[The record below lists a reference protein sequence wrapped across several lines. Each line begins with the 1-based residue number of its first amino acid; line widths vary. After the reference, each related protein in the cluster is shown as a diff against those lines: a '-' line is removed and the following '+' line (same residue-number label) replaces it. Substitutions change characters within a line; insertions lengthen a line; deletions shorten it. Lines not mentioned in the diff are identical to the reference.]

1 MSNLQSVNAAGRNG
15 QLAAARHFGR
25 VPSTIRILCCL
36 LLLPV
41 MLRGAEKFSFERPLM
56 GTRFAIVCYGGD
68 EAAAKAAA
76 DEAFAAGEAINAVAS
91 DYLPGSELMRLPE
104 QWGEPAALSPLL
116 AELLDASF
124 DIAEKTGGLFDP
136 TLGPLTRLWR
146 ETRRD
151 GKLPDPSLLA
161 ETRRRCGW
169 QNAVL
174 DRENGTLL
182 LRKPGMGLD
191 LGGIGKGFAADRM
204 FAIMKGNGFPRTCIA
219 AGGDLRL
226 GDPPPGRQGWR
237 VGLRTFDPRR
247 PEEIVVL
254 SNCAVSTS
262 GDLHQFVEIDRRRY
276 SHIIDPRTGLGLT
289 ERVAVSV
296 IAPAGV
302 LSDPLS
308 TAACVAGAEK
318 AEAFAL
324 ERGATRVI
332 VRRPGD

>member
-1 MSNLQSVNAAGRNG
+1 M
-15 QLAAARHFGR
+15 
-25 VPSTIRILCCL
+25 RILRCL
-36 LLLPV
+36 LFLPFA
-41 MLRGAEKFSFERPLM
+41 LHGAEKFAFERPLM

-76 DEAFAAGEAINAVAS
+76 DEAFAAGEAIDAVAS
-91 DYLPGSELMRLPE
+91 DYLPESELMRLPE
-104 QWGEPAALSPLL
+104 RWGRPAALSPLL
-116 AELLDASF
+116 AELLGASF
-124 DIAEKTGGLFDP
+124 DIAERTGGLFDP

-151 GKLPDPSLLA
+151 GKLPDPELLA
-161 ETRRRCGW
+161 ETLRRCGW
-169 QNAVL
+169 QKAVL
-174 DRENGTLL
+174 DREKGTLL
-182 LRKPGMGLD
+182 LREPGMGLD

-204 FAIMKGNGFPRTCIA
+204 FGIMKERGFPITCIV

-226 GDPPPGRQGWR
+226 GDPPPGREGWR
-237 VGLRTFDPRR
+237 VGLRTFDPHQ

-262 GDLHQFVEIDRRRY
+262 GDLHQFVEIGGRRY

-289 ERVAVSV
+289 ERLAVSV
-296 IAPAGV
+296 IAPAGA

-324 ERGATRVI
+324 KRGATRVI
-332 VRRPGD
+332 VRRSGD